1 MNHDLE
7 NPMKFLALYLRAP
20 LQSWGASA
28 KFGERTTLAFPTRSA
43 IIGMLA
49 AAAGID
55 RSDDAWLDAVKDLS
69 MRCLVFAPGQRLVD
83 YHTVGGGYSTKN
95 SWSKRHMSPK
105 ANGDTPDPVVT
116 KREYLQDAVFGVILA
131 GEQTALLD
139 SLAEAI
145 QNPVWGV
152 WLGRKSCIPTEPLF
166 AGLFDSDAEAE
177 AALIARANAR
187 RTDLPETRIQK
198 IVLEVPVEEGEEVWH
213 DIPLS
218 FATRTYA
225 ARSIRQDTPDASF

>member
-1 MNHDLE
+1 
-7 NPMKFLALYLRAP
+7 
-20 LQSWGASA
+20 
-28 KFGERTTLAFPTRSA
+28 
-43 IIGMLA
+43 MLA

-83 YHTVGGGYSTKN
+83 YHTVGGGYSTKTAGLN
-95 SWSKRHMSPK
+95 DICHLK

-139 SLAEAI
+139 SLAK
-145 QNPVWGV
+145 QFKTG
-152 WLGRKSCIPTEPLF
+152 LGCLAWTKILHPDRTAF

-177 AALIARANAR
+177 AALSHAQMPGELIY
-187 RTDLPETRIQK
+187 QK
-198 IVLEVPVEEGEEVWH
+198 HESR
-213 DIPLS
+213 D
-218 FATRTYA
+218 
-225 ARSIRQDTPDASF
+225 RSGSPGRGRGGSLA